1 MSKLYDVTVFTPNNG
16 LYGCVGGY
24 VASRLITASHEVEA
38 ERIALADEPAGA
50 SAYAKEVHE
59 RGASIVSRST
69 REVLFRALAS
79 GASAK

>member
-1 MSKLYDVTVFTPNNG
+1 MTKLYDVTVFTPNNG

-24 VASRLITASHEVEA
+24 VASRLITANHEVEA
-38 ERIALADEPAGA
+38 ERIALADEPTGA

-59 RGASIVSRST
+59 CGASIVSCSA
-69 REVLFRALAS
+69 REVSFRALAS

>member
-1 MSKLYDVTVFTPNNG
+1 MTKLYDVTVFTPNNG

-24 VASRLITASHEVEA
+24 VASRLITANHEVEA

-59 RGASIVSRST
+59 YGASIVSCST
-69 REVLFRALAS
+69 REVSFQALAS
-79 GASAK
+79 GAVAK

>member
-1 MSKLYDVTVFTPNNG
+1 MTKLYDVTVFTPNNS

-24 VASRLITASHEVEA
+24 VTSRLITANDESEA

-59 RGASIVSRST
+59 YGAPSVSCSI
-69 REVLFRALAS
+69 REVSFRVLAS
-79 GASAK
+79 GAVAK